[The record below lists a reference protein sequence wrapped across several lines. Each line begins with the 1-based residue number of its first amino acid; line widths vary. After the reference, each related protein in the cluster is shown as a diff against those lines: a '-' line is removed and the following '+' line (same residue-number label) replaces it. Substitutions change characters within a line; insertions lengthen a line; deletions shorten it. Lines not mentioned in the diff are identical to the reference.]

1 MSPDRSTCEIRGWT
15 VFAPGTYKESAE
27 YFSPADT
34 AKIGRNFALY
44 STGPTPQLQ
53 PLIKIGHDTARL
65 DRARK
70 SLGFPS
76 FGKIIAAHTAPDGNF
91 VIDRAVGVPRI
102 VGSAINSG
110 FLTSGSVELP
120 PKGAWRPPD
129 DPNAEIDG
137 DVLSGVALLGE
148 ELPGVPG
155 FDPPRAV
162 FEDGT
167 PVPPLT
173 DEEQVWWLDKMADLA
188 KSEENPEVVGRNA
201 STVGETGYAARSLC
215 FSAATYSADAMPLEK
230 GSSDKVIGHNIKEM
244 EEHGHP
250 KDQSIAASLKEAG
263 KSNKY
268 AAGAEPMMDAASII
282 AALQADPALMQEVAA
297 ALGGGGAPKQEAA
310 GAVPLPAAPGGTTM
324 SGSDEIRGKNQEG
337 QKRAMWAKDPID
349 PTHDTYAAGSAQPD
363 EGKADST
370 TGFAAFAAEMK
381 NCMSAFG
388 TRLSAIEAAK
398 SAEKKDAEEKEMSA
412 FSAMVDTALK
422 EIGAAQRIPPVGI
435 PAVREQ
441 LLHTLTAK
449 TFASQTDRMAAFDGI
464 KATYAA
470 LPVNAMLKDSAQDK
484 KQEDLKTLAANNPQ
498 LVGMLKAQNLRRAF
512 PDSAPKIAEKFGVK
526 LPS

>member
-1 MSPDRSTCEIRGWT
+1 MALDRSTCEIRGWT
-15 VFAPGTYKESAE
+15 VFAPGVFKESAE
-27 YFSPADT
+27 YFSPADVQ
-34 AKIGRNFALY
+34 KIGRNFALY
-44 STGPTPQLQ
+44 SAGPQPQLQ
-53 PLIKIGHDTARL
+53 PLIKLGHDTARL

-76 FGKIIAAHTAPDGNF
+76 FGRIVAAHTEPNGSF
-91 VIDRAVGVPRI
+91 VLDRAVGVPRI

-162 FEDGT
+162 FEDGS

-173 DEEQVWWLDKMADLA
+173 DEEQRWWLEKMADLA
-188 KSEENPEVVGRNA
+188 SPEKNDSVGRND
-201 STVGETGYAARSLC
+201 SSLSDTGYSARTLC
-215 FSAATYSADAMPLEK
+215 FSASTYSA
-230 GSSDKVIGHNIKEM
+230 
-244 EEHGHP
+244 
-250 KDQSIAASLKEAG
+250 
-263 KSNKY
+263 
-268 AAGAEPMMDAASII
+268 EPIMLDAASII
-282 AALQADPALMQEVAA
+282 AALQADPALMAEVTA
-297 ALGGGGAPKQEAA
+297 ALGGGSPPPEAQPAPPPAPEVKEAA
-310 GAVPLPAAPGGTTM
+310 AVPPAPAPMG
-324 SGSDEIRGKNQEG
+324 SG
-337 QKRAMWAKDPID
+337 A
-349 PTHDTYAAGSAQPD
+349 AQPD
-363 EGKADST
+363 EGPASSS

-398 SAEKKDAEEKEMSA
+398 SADKKEAEEKEMSA

-422 EIGAAQRIPPVGI
+422 DIGAAERIPPVGI

-449 TFASQTDRMAAFDGI
+449 TFSSQADRMKAFDGI

-470 LPVNAMLKDSAQDK
+470 LPVNAMLRDSAQDHA
-484 KQEDLKTLAANNPQ
+484 KQDLKTLAASNPQ
-498 LVGMLKAQNLRRAF
+498 LAGMLKAQNLRRAY
-512 PDSAPKIAEKFGVK
+512 PDSAPKIAEKFGVQ
-526 LPS
+526 LV